1 MVNRAVKT
9 TSQEYPRISDPDSRF
24 FGCLDDSR
32 LVPHGRKIPEEV
44 MRRLI
49 QRAIV
54 NANRKS
60 SREILSVPAGASEEE
75 VGRIYRREG
84 RELFKYFKKY
94 PGDPAASAHQIY
106 GKNYRVVGVEQ
117 FRNRTLQKERMNS
130 GWRYQFLA
138 VDCARESGRFKSV
151 SDIGAAEADFNAVIE
166 FADGEYDDLSLYVS
180 IKNRSNTMGGA
191 DWPKAIAA
199 LERVAATDKNRT
211 GPYLCVFGMAM
222 DRGLRRIKRDQKSNR
237 AQSENTEVWMSDYFW
252 PFFANYT
259 YEEIMHMMLG
269 VLVRS
274 KEEAE
279 ELPTEADVPD
289 ELLDSFGRE
298 CRAAGLLDES
308 GNFNDPFKLVS
319 FFCQK

>member
-1 MVNRAVKT
+1 MVTRAVKT
-9 TSQEYPRISDPDSRF
+9 TSQEYPRINDRKNRF

-32 LVPHGRKIPEEV
+32 LVPHKRKIPQEV
-44 MRRLI
+44 MSRLI

-60 SREILSVPAGASEEE
+60 SREILSIPPNATEDE
-75 VGRIYRREG
+75 VKRIYHREG
-84 RELFKYFKKY
+84 KELFKYFKKY
-94 PGDPAASAHQIY
+94 PGDPAASAHQIH
-106 GKNYRVVGVEQ
+106 GKNYRAVGVEQ
-117 FRNRTLQKERMNS
+117 FRNRALQKERMNS

-138 VDCARESGRFKSV
+138 VDCARESRRFKSV

-166 FADGEYDDLSLYVS
+166 FIDNEYDDLSLYVS

-199 LERVAATDKNRT
+199 LETVAATDKNRT
-211 GPYLCVFGMAM
+211 GPYLCIFGMAM

-259 YEEIMHMMLG
+259 YEEIMHMMLA

-274 KEEAE
+274 REDAE
-279 ELPTEADVPD
+279 ELPTEAEVPD
-289 ELLDSFGRE
+289 ELLDSFGKE
-298 CRAAGLLDES
+298 CLDANLLDEL